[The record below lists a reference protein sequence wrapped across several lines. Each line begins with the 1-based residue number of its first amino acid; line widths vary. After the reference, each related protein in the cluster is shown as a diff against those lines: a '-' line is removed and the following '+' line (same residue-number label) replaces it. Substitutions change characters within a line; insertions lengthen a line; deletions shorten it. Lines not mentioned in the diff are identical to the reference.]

1 MPRPREVPIGLVLAT
16 TAKAVSRAFDDALA
30 AAGGSRPLWLILMA
44 LQQRQPRSQ
53 VDLAAE
59 VGIRDAT
66 LTHHLNAMEARGL
79 ITRERDP
86 ANRRS
91 HQVRLTDSGRAM
103 FFQLVSAAQ
112 AHDQRL
118 RTGFADEG
126 LAALREALTR
136 LQANVEE

>member
-1 MPRPREVPIGLVLAT
+1 MPIGLALAT
-16 TAKAVSRAFDDALA
+16 AAKAVSRAFDDALA
-30 AAGGSRPLWLILMA
+30 AAGGSRPMWLILVA

-79 ITRERDP
+79 VTRERDP
-86 ANRRS
+86 ANRRT
-91 HQVRLTDSGRAM
+91 HQVRLTAGGRAM

-118 RTGFADEG
+118 RAGFGEEEM
-126 LAALREALTR
+126 AALREALSR
-136 LQANVEE
+136 LLANVEG